1 MEHVYLARQPIMD
14 TKEHV
19 FAYELLYR
27 DVNKQSD
34 VVNGRHASASVI
46 SNVLNKFGTSSLLGG
61 RKAFVKIDEKFLM
74 SDLIFSIPK
83 EFFIFSLL
91 DEIAM
96 NERVVERIEQ
106 LYDKEYMV
114 SINDITCT
122 NESFQKYLEVL
133 DWISFVKV
141 NIPEHIGNKEV
152 RSVIELFKS
161 HGVKI
166 VGTRIEEKKHAE
178 LALAMG
184 CDYLQGYYFAQPNII
199 ENKKIDASYLA
210 VMKLYKLLMH
220 DTNIDEITK
229 EFENNYAIT
238 VQLLQFINS
247 GAFHFRQKISS
258 IHHVL
263 VLMGRKPLAQW
274 LMLMIYSK
282 SVTSSNETSPL
293 MLLVKSRTELMENFL
308 KLIDPKA
315 GSNALGEAY
324 FVGVLSLIDVLFG
337 VAKEEI
343 LAHMNISD
351 EVSEAILH
359 DAGIYGELYALV
371 REIEAFNTQE
381 IKNFA
386 FRHELSNEQVREV
399 IMKSIENV
407 NSFDSLGASN

>member
-1 MEHVYLARQPIMD
+1 
-14 TKEHV
+14 
-19 FAYELLYR
+19 
-27 DVNKQSD
+27 
-34 VVNGRHASASVI
+34 
-46 SNVLNKFGTSSLLGG
+46 
-61 RKAFVKIDEKFLM
+61 
-74 SDLIFSIPK
+74 
-83 EFFIFSLL
+83 
-91 DEIAM
+91 
-96 NERVVERIEQ
+96 
-106 LYDKEYMV
+106 
-114 SINDITCT
+114 
-122 NESFQKYLEVL
+122 
-133 DWISFVKV
+133 
-141 NIPEHIGNKEV
+141 
-152 RSVIELFKS
+152 
-161 HGVKI
+161 
-166 VGTRIEEKKHAE
+166 
-178 LALAMG
+178 
-184 CDYLQGYYFAQPNII
+184 
-199 ENKKIDASYLA
+199 
-210 VMKLYKLLMH
+210 MH